1 MSAKP
6 SVIHH
11 VFFWLNN
18 PESTADLE
26 QLLSGIKALA
36 AISTVQKLYVGV
48 PAATEER
55 DVIDSSWSASELM
68 YFDSVEDQNAYQ
80 VDPLHKKFIAECGH
94 LWRKVQVYDIEVK
107 D

>member
-6 SVIHH
+6 TIIHH
-11 VFFWLNN
+11 VFFWLKN
-18 PESTADLE
+18 PDSQSDLD
-26 QLLSGIKALA
+26 QLLKGIKALA
-36 AISTVQKLYVGV
+36 AISTVRELHVGV

-68 YFDSVEDQNAYQ
+68 YFDSVEDQNEYQ

-94 LWRKVQVYDIEVK
+94 LWSKVLVFDIEGK
-107 D
+107 G